1 MKCFM
6 DNAETVNNSVKIK
19 TIFKNSLCGLLIG
32 SSMLVPGVSGGTT
45 AIMLGI
51 YDRLVSAVSNV
62 FREFKKNI
70 FFLLEVAFG
79 GIVGVLLF
87 SEFILWLVEK
97 WYMPMIYFFIG
108 AIIGSIPM
116 LLKKS
121 KITLKSGYNII
132 YALIGAGLVFA
143 VGLLPK
149 SSLTVVPG
157 DFKGALLLILCGVI
171 IAVALVLPGISTS
184 HILLVLGMY
193 EAVWGSFRNMNI
205 YYIFLLGTGIVIGT
219 LLTTKII
226 DKAMK
231 HFPQQTFMAIVGFA
245 AVSVCDIFPGV
256 PSGIDIVFCT
266 LMSAL
271 GFTAVFF
278 ASKFALAK

>member
-1 MKCFM
+1 MLMKCFT
-6 DNAETVNNSVKIK
+6 DNAGTVNNSVKIK
-19 TIFKNSLCGLLIG
+19 TILKNSLCGLVIG

-51 YDRLVSAVSNV
+51 YDRLVSAVSNI
-62 FREFKKNI
+62 FREFRKNI

-79 GIVGVLLF
+79 GIAGVLLF
-87 SEFILWLVEK
+87 SELILWLVEMWK
-97 WYMPMIYFFIG
+97 LPMMYFFIG
-108 AIIGSIPM
+108 AIAGSIPM
-116 LLKKS
+116 LMKKS
-121 KITLKSGYNII
+121 QITLKSIYNII
-132 YALIGAGLVFA
+132 YALIGAGMVFA

-149 SSLTVVPG
+149 SELTVVPS
-157 DFKGALLLILCGVI
+157 DFKGALMLILCGVI

-193 EAVWGSFRNMNI
+193 EAVWSSFKNMNF
-205 YYIFLLGTGIVIGT
+205 YYIFLLGTGVIIGT

-245 AVSVCDIFPGV
+245 AVSVFDIFPGV
-256 PSGIDIVFCT
+256 PLGTDIVFCT
-266 LMSAL
+266 LMAAV
-271 GFTAVFF
+271 GFTGVFF
-278 ASKFALAK
+278 ASQFA

>member
-1 MKCFM
+1 MN
-6 DNAETVNNSVKIK
+6 NAKTVNNFSKIK
-19 TIFKNSLCGLLIG
+19 EVMKNSLFGLIIG

-45 AIMLGI
+45 AIILGI
-51 YDRLVSAVSNV
+51 YDRLMSAVSNI

-79 GIVGVLLF
+79 GIAGVLIF
-87 SEFILWLVEK
+87 SELVLRLVEL
-97 WYMPMIYFFIG
+97 WRLPMMYFFIG
-108 AIIGSIPM
+108 AIVGSIPM
-116 LLKKS
+116 LWKKS
-121 KITLKSGYNII
+121 HITLKTSYNII

-143 VGLLPK
+143 VGFMPK
-149 SSLTVVPG
+149 SQLTVVPS
-157 DFKGALLLILCGVI
+157 DFKGAVILILCGII

-193 EAVWGSFRNMNI
+193 EAVWGAFGSMNI
-205 YYIFLLGTGIVIGT
+205 YYIFLLGMGVIIGT
-219 LLTTKII
+219 LLTAKII

-231 HFPQQTFMAIVGFA
+231 RFPQQTFMAIVGFA

-256 PSGIDIVFCT
+256 PSGIDILFCT
-266 LMSAL
+266 LMAAV

-278 ASKFALAK
+278 ASKFAE

>member
-1 MKCFM
+1 MLM
-6 DNAETVNNSVKIK
+6 NNAETVNDIPKIR
-19 TIFKNSLCGLLIG
+19 TILKNFLCGMVIG
-32 SSMLVPGVSGGTT
+32 SSMLVPGVSGGTS

-51 YDRLVSAVSNV
+51 YDRLLSAVSNI
-62 FREFKKNI
+62 FREFRKNI
-70 FFLLEVAFG
+70 LFLLEVAVG

-87 SEFILWLVEK
+87 SELILWLVEK
-97 WYMPMIYFFIG
+97 WRLPMMYFFIG
-108 AIIGSIPM
+108 AIVGSIPM

-121 KITLKSGYNII
+121 KITLKTSYNII

-149 SSLTVVPG
+149 SRLTVVPN

-193 EAVWGSFRNMNI
+193 EAVWGSFKNMNI
-205 YYIFLLGTGIVIGT
+205 YYIFLLGTGVIIGT
-219 LLTTKII
+219 LLTAKII

-231 HFPQQTFMAIVGFA
+231 RFPCQTFMAIVGFA
-245 AVSVCDIFPGV
+245 LVSVFDIFPGV
-256 PSGIDIVFCT
+256 PTGSDIVFCI
-266 LMSAL
+266 LMSAV
-271 GFTAVFF
+271 GFTAVFLASEF
-278 ASKFALAK
+278 AE